1 MPKRT
6 DIKSILIIGSGPI
19 VIGQACEFDYAGVQ
33 ACKVLRREGYRV
45 VLVNSNPATIMTDPE
60 FADAT
65 YIEPLVPELIEKI
78 IEREKPDALLPTVG
92 AQTALNL
99 ATELEE
105 MGILRKHGVQLIGAR
120 VDSIKVAED
129 RQLFKD
135 AMLAN
140 GLKVPT
146 GETVTS
152 VEQAVALVGARDVGA
167 RQDLVS
173 GDQSSSGVPVQ
184 APVLQYPVL
193 IRPSFTLGGSG
204 GGIAY
209 DEADLRAKVYK
220 GLHESPVHQV
230 LIEQSV
236 IGWKEYELEVMRDYK
251 DNFVVVCSIENIDA
265 MGVHTGDSITVAPA
279 QTLTDKELQRLR
291 DMAKI
296 VMRAVGV
303 ETGGSNVQFAVD
315 PRTGE
320 PLVIEMNPRVSRSS
334 ALASKA
340 TGFPIAKIAALLAVG
355 YSLDEIPNDIT
366 KKTPASF
373 EPSLD
378 YVVVKVP
385 RWTFEKFPGA
395 DPTLGPQMKSV
406 GEVMAIGR
414 TFKEALNKAVQ
425 GLEIGK
431 LGLESKPR
439 NDKVTRGQ
447 DDKGTRG
454 QGDKVSPSSNH
465 PVTMSPDHLVTPTAS
480 RLFDV
485 AQALR
490 AGMPLCDISKATGF
504 DEWFVVQLAQLIDT
518 ERALARHTLDT
529 LPADLL
535 RRAKQ
540 EGFGDA
546 YIAQLLQDAKDD
558 KVTGGQGDTAITQS
572 PSHPVALSS
581 VHPVTLSSVR
591 ARRRELGITSSFY
604 RIDTCAAEF
613 ESFTPY
619 LYSNYDGYD
628 ESDVTDRPKIIIL
641 GGGPNRIG
649 QGIEFDYCCVHACYA
664 LRELGFETIMV
675 NCNPETVS
683 TDYDT
688 ADRLY
693 FEPLTLEHVLNVWE
707 NESGLTDD
715 GGRTT
720 DDPSSVVRPPSSVI
734 GRPSSVVP
742 VLVQF
747 GGQTPLN
754 LAQALKDAGV
764 PIWGTSPEAIALA
777 EDRQKFAEVLREL
790 DVPQPENG
798 TALSLDEARVVAHR
812 IGYPVL
818 VRPSY
823 VLGGRAMGIV
833 YDDDELTEYITE
845 ATAVS
850 PNAPV
855 LIDRYLE
862 DAYEIDVDAVCDGKR
877 LVIGGIM
884 QHIEEA
890 GVHSGDSACVLP
902 PYRVSE
908 YHLNTIRDY
917 VERIGLRIGV
927 RGLMNVQLAIKDDIV
942 YVLEVN
948 PRASRTTP
956 YVSKA
961 TGAPLAK
968 IAARIVAGQSLEEIG
983 FTREPKLDGFFVKE
997 VVLPF
1002 NKFPGAFVRLGPE
1015 MRSTGEVM
1023 GHASTFGHAFAKAE
1037 LAANNKLPLSGNV
1050 LITVNDFDKGAI
1062 TKIARDLHQLGFH
1075 IYGTRGTADWLRRL
1089 NIPVTTVN
1097 KVSEGSPHVID
1108 LIQRDEIVLVIST
1121 PLGRRAYTDGQ
1132 AIRAAATMN
1141 RVPLLTTLSA
1151 ASAAVNGMRA
1161 LRAKELKVRSLQ
1173 EHHSRTT

>member
-6 DIKSILIIGSGPI
+6 DIKTILIIGSGPI

-45 VLVNSNPATIMTDPE
+45 ILVNSNPATIMTDPD

-65 YIEPLVPELIEKI
+65 YIEPLTPELVEKI
-78 IEREKPDALLPTVG
+78 IEKERPDALLPTVG
-92 AQTALNL
+92 GQTGLNL
-99 ATELEE
+99 ATEMEE
-105 MGILRKHGVQLIGAR
+105 AGILRKYGVQLIGAK
-120 VDSIKVAED
+120 VDSIKIAED
-129 RQLFKD
+129 RQLFKN
-135 AMLAN
+135 AMLAH
-140 GLKVPT
+140 GLKVPS
-146 GETVTS
+146 GDAVTS
-152 VEQAVALVGARDVGA
+152 VEAALELAGKLG
-167 RQDLVS
+167 
-173 GDQSSSGVPVQ
+173 
-184 APVLQYPVL
+184 YPVL

-209 DEADLRAKVYK
+209 DPEDLRAKCTK

-236 IGWKEYELEVMRDYK
+236 LGWKEYELEVMRDHK
-251 DNFVVVCSIENIDA
+251 DNFVVVCSIENLDP
-265 MGVHTGDSITVAPA
+265 MGIHTGDSVTIAPV

-291 DMAKI
+291 DMARV
-296 VMRAVGV
+296 VMHAVGV
-303 ETGGSNVQFAVD
+303 ETGGSNVQFAVN
-315 PRTGE
+315 PKTGE

-378 YVVVKVP
+378 YVVVKIP

-425 GLEIGK
+425 ELEIGK
-431 LGLESKPR
+431 LGLEGPAGAHVK
-439 NDKVTRGQ
+439 DGLDYQ
-447 DDKGTRG
+447 
-454 QGDKVSPSSNH
+454 
-465 PVTMSPDHLVTPTAS
+465 TPTAQ
-480 RLFDV
+480 RLFCV
-485 AQALR
+485 VQALR
-490 AGMPLCDISKATGF
+490 EGAMPEEVHRATGF
-504 DEWFVVQLAQLIDT
+504 DEWFIYQIMSLLGT
-518 ERALARHTLDT
+518 EREISQYTLET
-529 LPADLL
+529 LPSDLF
-535 RRAKQ
+535 RCAKS

-546 YIAQLLQDAKDD
+546 FIAKLL
-558 KVTGGQGDTAITQS
+558 TANKPGTS
-572 PSHPVALSS
+572 
-581 VHPVTLSSVR
+581 PVTPARVR
-591 ARRRELGITSSFY
+591 ARRKSLGIVPSYY
-604 RIDTCAAEF
+604 RVDTCAAEF
-613 ESFTPY
+613 ESNTPY
-619 LYSNYDGYD
+619 LYSNYDGFD
-628 ESDVTDRPKIIIL
+628 ESEPTDKPKVIIL
-641 GGGPNRIG
+641 GSGPNRIG
-649 QGIEFDYCCVHACYA
+649 QGIEFDYCCVHACFA
-664 LRELGFETIMV
+664 LKALGYETIMV

-693 FEPLTLEHVLNVWE
+693 FEPLTLEHVLNIWE
-707 NESGLTDD
+707 NENRGLAGKGT
-715 GGRTT
+715 
-720 DDPSSVVRPPSSVI
+720 
-734 GRPSSVVP
+734 VP

-754 LAQALKDAGV
+754 LSRALQAAGV

-777 EDRQKFAEVLREL
+777 EDRKLFSGILEEL
-790 DVPQPENG
+790 DIPQPENG
-798 TALSLDEARVVAHR
+798 TAMSLSEAHEVAKR

-833 YDDDELTEYITE
+833 YDDEDLATYILE
-845 ATAVS
+845 ATKVS
-850 PNAPV
+850 PDAPV

-862 DAYEIDVDAVCDGKR
+862 DAYEIDVDAVADGER

-902 PYRVSE
+902 PFKISE

-917 VERIGLRIGV
+917 VERIGLRIDV

-956 YVSKA
+956 FVSKA

-968 IAARIVAGQSLEEIG
+968 IAARIAAGQTLHEIG
-983 FTREPKLDGFFVKE
+983 FTKEPKLDGFFVKE

-1023 GHASTFGHAFAKAE
+1023 GHASNFGHAFAKAE
-1037 LAANNKLPLSGNV
+1037 MAASGTLPTSGNV
-1050 LITVNDFDKGAI
+1050 LITVHDFDKGAV
-1062 TKIARDLHQLGFH
+1062 TKIARDLYRLGFH
-1075 IYGTRGTADWLRRL
+1075 IMATRGTAEWL
-1089 NIPVTTVN
+1089 NKAGVPAQKVN
-1097 KVSEGSPHVID
+1097 KLSEGSPHVVD
-1108 LIQRDEIVLVIST
+1108 LIAQDQVAMVIST
-1121 PLGRRAYTDGQ
+1121 PLGRQSYTDGQ

-1151 ASAAVNGMRA
+1151 AAAAVNGIRA
-1161 LRAKELKVRSLQ
+1161 VRDKELKVRSLQ
-1173 EHHSRTT
+1173 MHHHLHQM